1 LILTIVGQKA
11 LKDWVEHRM
20 NYPHNITAV
29 QRIKNV
35 LKVGNMTKVIQI
47 YLYIVHFFYRLMTK
61 TVIFFVLIASLAL
74 LTATVL
80 SAILVQ
86 QTEAAPKEGPLGT
99 KKECRQTVIASGETN
114 QNASFTCNSFT
125 YN

>member
-1 LILTIVGQKA
+1 MIL
-11 LKDWVEHRM
+11 
-20 NYPHNITAV
+20 
-29 QRIKNV
+29 
-35 LKVGNMTKVIQI
+35 
-47 YLYIVHFFYRLMTK
+47 FYAGKIK
-61 TVIFFVLIASLAL
+61 TVIFFALIASLAL

-99 KKECRQTVIASGETN
+99 KKECRQAVISSGETN
-114 QNASFTCNSFT
+114 QNASSTCNSFT